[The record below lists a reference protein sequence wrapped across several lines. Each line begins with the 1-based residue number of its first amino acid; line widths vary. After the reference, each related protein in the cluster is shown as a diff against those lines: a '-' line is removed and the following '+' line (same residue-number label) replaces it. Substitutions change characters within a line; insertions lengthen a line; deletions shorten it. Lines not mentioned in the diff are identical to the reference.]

1 MNFHKLEKWG
11 VRAGIVLTITEYRI
25 NGTKRLLNI
34 ESTGLNEKSGNKK
47 GYPTAFHTIH
57 DLNPRLNH
65 LSLTVFCCRIYILFI
80 YDRSGDCELMQ
91 KKYLEQTAGK
101 LQVKQQASIII
112 KVFLWNEILWEQ
124 SFFNF
129 LCLNSGVQRQSG
141 IGRKRWIHRDSVG
154 FSSRSFLQINL
165 WPGSKDDREKR
176 GFSPG
181 REERGVAEY
190 PGWGGSREIFQFDD
204 LQQWD

>member
-101 LQVKQQASIII
+101 LQVKQQASII
-112 KVFLWNEILWEQ
+112 KHGVFVKWNFMRTILFQ
-124 SFFNF
+124 LSLSKFRR
-129 LCLNSGVQRQSG
+129 SKT
-141 IGRKRWIHRDSVG
+141 KR
-154 FSSRSFLQINL
+154 
-165 WPGSKDDREKR
+165 DREKTMNPP
-176 GFSPG
+176 GFS
-181 REERGVAEY
+181 RV
-190 PGWGGSREIFQFDD
+190 QFAQFPPD
-204 LQQWD
+204 